1 MRTNLALVMGL
12 ALLGAACGGGK
23 PSVNLQAEGEKIR
36 ALDEKWVKAAADKNL
51 EKAIAV
57 YAADA
62 VFMEPNEPL
71 KSGPEL
77 RKAWEEMLKLPNV
90 ALSFTPTS
98 INVSDDGTMAYDVGT
113 YQFAFDDPKAG
124 HVQDHGKYLVVW
136 RRSSDSDWKVVA
148 DTFNTDVPM
157 APPPTAAGP
166 TPSPQDAAK
175 AAAQSTAP
183 AAEPKK

>member
-1 MRTNLALVMGL
+1 MRTNLALIMGL

-51 EKAIAV
+51 EKAIGV

-62 VFMEPNEPL
+62 VFMAPNEPI
-71 KSGPEL
+71 KSGQEL
-77 RKAWEEMLKLPNV
+77 RKAWDDMLKLPNV

-98 INVSDDGTMAYDVGT
+98 INLSDDGTVAYDVGT

-124 HVQDHGKYLVVW
+124 HIQDHGKYLVVW
-136 RRSSDSDWKVVA
+136 RRNDSDWKVVA
-148 DTFNTDVPM
+148 DMFNSDAPP
-157 APPPTAAGP
+157 APPPAAAGP
-166 TPSPQDAAK
+166 ATAAPPP
-175 AAAQSTAP
+175 AP
-183 AAEPKK
+183 EKPK